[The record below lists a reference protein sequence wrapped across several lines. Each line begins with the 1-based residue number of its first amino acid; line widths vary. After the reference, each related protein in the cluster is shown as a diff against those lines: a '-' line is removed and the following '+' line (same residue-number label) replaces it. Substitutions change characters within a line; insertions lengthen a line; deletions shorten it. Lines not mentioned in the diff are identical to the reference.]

1 MARPKK
7 IEDSQRVDP
16 LEEIAAKENELAE
29 MKKSV
34 KYNFQKQAQRL
45 HSLYKLATANF
56 KKNTSFTS
64 TPSWVDVEHS
74 HFFHSIDSSG
84 QPQLQCVPIGGHF
97 HEMILVTPATESKPA
112 VYKCSTPLKKVRQK
126 NANGEWEIASVPAAN
141 VDHHTHEVQYL
152 HSEIW
157 TPPTMNPEFVKLQA
171 QMAAKIVKNDSF
183 IEGQ

>member
-64 TPSWVDVEHS
+64 TPSWVDVEHT
-74 HFFHSIDSSG
+74 HCFH
-84 QPQLQCVPIGGHF
+84 
-97 HEMILVTPATESKPA
+97 
-112 VYKCSTPLKKVRQK
+112 
-126 NANGEWEIASVPAAN
+126 
-141 VDHHTHEVQYL
+141 
-152 HSEIW
+152 
-157 TPPTMNPEFVKLQA
+157 
-171 QMAAKIVKNDSF
+171 
-183 IEGQ
+183 